1 MKIPLQWYVMDNV
14 SWGKKKKKKKIL
26 AKALD
31 QRFAMKG
38 NGMKILSQ
46 LNWSNYQSYS
56 SSQNRSFHL
65 STQIFVENFTVPALS
80 PEKSIKNDGLELVMV
95 VMAMLITIILVI
107 LTMILILMIMIVM
120 VL

>member
-14 SWGKKKKKKKIL
+14 FWEKKKKKIL

-46 LNWSNYQSYS
+46 LN
-56 SSQNRSFHL
+56 
-65 STQIFVENFTVPALS
+65 
-80 PEKSIKNDGLELVMV
+80 
-95 VMAMLITIILVI
+95 
-107 LTMILILMIMIVM
+107 
-120 VL
+120 

>member
-14 SWGKKKKKKKIL
+14 FWGEKKKKKKIL

-46 LNWSNYQSYS
+46 RN
-56 SSQNRSFHL
+56 
-65 STQIFVENFTVPALS
+65 
-80 PEKSIKNDGLELVMV
+80 
-95 VMAMLITIILVI
+95 
-107 LTMILILMIMIVM
+107 
-120 VL
+120 